1 MARTAPLSFAQQRL
15 WFLAQLEPRSP
26 AYNISSAIQIEGPL
40 DNAALERSLTEMSR
54 RHETLRTTFATE
66 DATPVQIIHPP
77 TELKLQQLD
86 FTTVSEEQ
94 REKEARRLMREEAV
108 CSFDLVTGPLL
119 RAKLLRMEP
128 EKHLLLLT
136 IHHIVSDG
144 WSMGV
149 LHQEL
154 FTLYEAFIHG
164 QSSPLS
170 ELPIQY
176 ADFAVWQRQYLQG
189 DLLAEQLDYW
199 REQLKDLT
207 TLDLPTDR
215 PRPPMQTFTGA
226 THEIHLPLTI
236 IKDLNLLV
244 RKEGATP
251 FMTLLAAFQTLL
263 HRYGGQDDIVVGT
276 PIAGRTR
283 VEVEGLIGFFVNMLV
298 LRTDASGDPTF
309 RELLKRVKKVAL
321 GAYAHQD
328 IPFEKVVEEL
338 HPRRDP
344 SRNPLFQ
351 VAFAL
356 QNTPRP
362 SPPFSGLKVSTIAAY
377 RNIRF
382 DLEVHLTEVDDGLHG
397 LFVYNTRLFEAQA
410 IARMARHFRSVL
422 EGIAENPELR
432 LSELPMLTPEERHQL
447 LVKWNQTET
456 KYPRDACIHEL

>member
-1 MARTAPLSFAQQRL
+1 
-15 WFLAQLEPRSP
+15 
-26 AYNISSAIQIEGPL
+26 
-40 DNAALERSLTEMSR
+40 
-54 RHETLRTTFATE
+54 
-66 DATPVQIIHPP
+66 
-77 TELKLQQLD
+77 
-86 FTTVSEEQ
+86 
-94 REKEARRLMREEAV
+94 MREEAV
-108 CSFDLVTGPLL
+108 CPFDLVTGPLL
-119 RAKLLRMEP
+119 RAKLLRMGP
-128 EKHLLLLT
+128 EKHLLPLT

-144 WSMGV
+144 WSLGV

-154 FTLYEAFIHG
+154 FTLYEAFILGH
-164 QSSPLS
+164 SSPRS

-176 ADFAVWQRQYLQG
+176 EDFAVWQRQYLQG
-189 DLLAEQLDYW
+189 DLLAGQLDYW
-199 REQLKDLT
+199 RQQLKDLT

-226 THEIHLPLTI
+226 THEIHLPLTLV
-236 IKDLNLLV
+236 KDLKLLG
-244 RKEGATP
+244 RKEGATL

-263 HRYGGQDDIVVGT
+263 HRYSGQDDIVVGT
-276 PIAGRTR
+276 PIAGRTQ

-298 LRTDASGDPTF
+298 LRTDASGDPAF

-321 GAYAHQD
+321 GAYAHQY

-351 VAFAL
+351 VVFAL
-356 QNTPRP
+356 QNSPRP

-447 LVKWNQTET
+447 LVEWNQTET
-456 KYPRDACIHEL
+456 QYPRDACIHELFETQANAAPDALAIAFGNQRLTYRQLNERSNQLAHHLRALGVGPNVLVAVCIERSMEMIVGSRSILKAGGPYVPLDLSH